1 MEQNNI
7 PRESCEFGTPQ
18 ECYHRQK
25 QVQKLEQEVER
36 LDQKIDTKV
45 DTLANKLECRI
56 STLEQKSDKQ
66 DHIIEKKLDDL
77 DKQFSVLFEKNNAT
91 MENLTSVLGEVK
103 SSYKIVGDKI
113 SDISTR
119 VQMVQSDVSRLDGKV
134 SSVESQVHDG
144 LNHVSDQVHDVEK
157 EVHLVD
163 NKGKM
168 DVVEIMRDQAKTKI
182 APYLWAGG
190 GAGIVA
196 IIWAI
201 VQHFMGIA

>member
-7 PRESCEFGTPQ
+7 PHESCEFGVPQ
-18 ECYHRQK
+18 ECYHRQQ
-25 QVQKLEQEVER
+25 QVQKLEKEVER
-36 LDQKIDTKV
+36 LDQKIETKV
-45 DTLANKLECRI
+45 IALEEKFECRI
-56 STLEQKSDKQ
+56 GTLEHRSDEQ
-66 DHIIEKKLDDL
+66 DHIIEKKIDEL
-77 DKQFSVLFEKNNAT
+77 DKQFTVMFEKNNTT

-168 DVVEIMRDQAKTKI
+168 DVVEMMRDQTKAKI
-182 APYLWAGG
+182 SPYLWAGG

-196 IIWAI
+196 AIWAI